1 MTYPELLDYLVL
13 PLLIPSLGG
22 KRSFTV
28 AAVGNYIIAENSKGS
43 TYQISANDWSI
54 VKKIRAAHS
63 EKPWR
68 SENFCVFH
76 DSFSYPL
83 VYAAA
88 LLRHIEGV
96 ELDEAVA
103 EFMSG
108 FSGESSEQCAA

>member
-13 PLLIPSLGG
+13 PLTIPSLGG
-22 KRSFTV
+22 RRSFTV
-28 AAVGNYIIAENSKGS
+28 AVVGNYIMAENSKGS
-43 TYQISANDWSI
+43 TYQISTNDWI
-54 VKKIRAAHS
+54 TVKKIRAAHS
-63 EKPWR
+63 GKPWR

-88 LLRHIEGV
+88 LLRHIEEV
-96 ELDEAVA
+96 ELDATVA

-108 FSGESSEQCAA
+108 FFGESPEQCAA